1 MLATGPMGND
11 VTACGVGCGS
21 SGANG
26 DMRYVGGGQGSYIPE
41 TQYRY
46 IGHGGD
52 FTNAR
57 PRRDF
62 TIIICGSILGL
73 MLLLGALCLLLWP
86 AVEEIDCVTGAED
99 WGRLWGQRRQAY
111 CCRTRGIGCQMD
123 TPATAAPG
131 PVGPVDPFNCADGF
145 QMWQSDWSVE
155 KKQWCCRIHT
165 KGCGSTADVPAA
177 QYDCQSSLVNFVKA
191 WSDSKKG
198 WCCET
203 QKTGCVGDLTD
214 AQAAGMGYGAGAEY
228 GTQGA
233 PVAAITR

>member
-1 MLATGPMGND
+1 
-11 VTACGVGCGS
+11 
-21 SGANG
+21 
-26 DMRYVGGGQGSYIPE
+26 MRYVGCGQGAYIPE
-41 TQYRY
+41 TTYRY
-46 IGHGGD
+46 VGCGGD

-111 CCRTRGIGCQMD
+111 CCRTRGIGCQVVID
-123 TPATAAPG
+123 NTQPATPAPG
-131 PVGPVDPFNCADGF
+131 PVDPGPVDPFNCADGF
-145 QMWQSDWSVE
+145 LMWQSDWSVE
-155 KKQWCCRIHT
+155 KKQWCCRIHK
-165 KGCGSTADVPAA
+165 KGCGSLDDVPAG

-191 WSDSKKG
+191 WSDSKKS
-198 WCCET
+198 WCCT
-203 QKTGCVGDLTD
+203 AANLGCIGDLTD
-214 AQAAGMGYGAGAEY
+214 TQAANLGYGAGAEY
-228 GTQGA
+228 GDHGA